1 MQTTVKIGCIT
12 QCLNHQ
18 GALRMSSDNLYF
30 TEDHE
35 WVKIE
40 GNTATIGITKH
51 AAEELGEVVFC
62 ELPEVGINISQAD
75 ECGSVESVK
84 TVSSIFTPLSG
95 EVIEINSEIQD
106 NAAIINESPYEE
118 GWLFKLDIADM
129 REVDD
134 LMTESE
140 YETYLDANQ
149 DDSSEDDNEE

>member
-1 MQTTVKIGCIT
+1 
-12 QCLNHQ
+12 
-18 GALRMSSDNLYF
+18 MSAENLYF

-40 GNTATIGITKH
+40 NNIATIGITKH

-62 ELPEVGINISQAD
+62 ELPEVGVNVAQAD

-95 EVIEINSEIQD
+95 EVIEINGEIED
-106 NAAIINESPYEE
+106 NAAVINESPYED
-118 GWLFKLDIADM
+118 GWLFKLDIADI

-134 LMTESE
+134 LMSEEE
-140 YETYLDANQ
+140 YETYLDAHT
-149 DDSSEDDNEE
+149 SEVEEEEEE

>member
-1 MQTTVKIGCIT
+1 
-12 QCLNHQ
+12 
-18 GALRMSSDNLYF
+18 MSSDNLYF

-62 ELPEVGINISQAD
+62 ELPEVGINIAQAD

-106 NAAIINESPYEE
+106 NAAVINESPYED

-149 DDSSEDDNEE
+149 DDSEDNDED

>member
-1 MQTTVKIGCIT
+1 
-12 QCLNHQ
+12 
-18 GALRMSSDNLYF
+18 MSAEKLYF

-40 GNTATIGITKH
+40 DNTAIIGITRH

-62 ELPEVGINISQAD
+62 ELPEVGALITQAD
-75 ECGSVESVK
+75 ECCSVESVK

-95 EVIEINSEIQD
+95 EVIAINTEIED
-106 NAAIINESPYEE
+106 NAAIINESPQDD

-134 LMTESE
+134 LMSEDE
-140 YETYLDANQ
+140 YETYLDAT
-149 DDSSEDDNEE
+149 DESTEEEEED

>member
-1 MQTTVKIGCIT
+1 
-12 QCLNHQ
+12 
-18 GALRMSSDNLYF
+18 MSSDNLYF

-62 ELPEVGINISQAD
+62 ELPEVGINIAQAD

-106 NAAIINESPYEE
+106 NAAVINESPYED

-149 DDSSEDDNEE
+149 DDSSQDDEE

>member
-1 MQTTVKIGCIT
+1 
-12 QCLNHQ
+12 
-18 GALRMSSDNLYF
+18 MSSDNLYF

-62 ELPEVGINISQAD
+62 ELPEVGINIAQAD

-106 NAAIINESPYEE
+106 NAAVINESPFED

-149 DDSSEDDNEE
+149 DDSKDNDED